1 MEKRVRINKKRK
13 WLRNILLIVLLLF
26 VTVVIYSIYEYK
38 SGLSEASNGK
48 YQDDQ
53 KTFDDFQGT
62 EPQFGEIN
70 ILLIGSDSRGEK
82 HSRSDTLMIAHYSQS
97 THSMKIASIMR
108 DTYVNIPDHGM
119 QKINAAFAFGG
130 PELVRKTIK
139 ENFDVDINY
148 YAVVDFEGFSKIVDI
163 IAPNGIEVDI
173 PYEMS
178 YGIGMTLYSG
188 KQILHGDKLLGY
200 VRFRHDRLSDFGR
213 VERQQEVVSKV
224 KEQAVSV
231 QNLVKL
237 PKILGVADPY
247 IDTNV
252 DTPILLS
259 IGKGLIAGKSKK
271 MESMRIPVQDSYQ
284 DETVNVGAVL
294 KIDFEKN
301 KHVLKDFLTSTEDEV
316 TTVNEV
322 GTLTTISKYDMS
334 NS

>member
-1 MEKRVRINKKRK
+1 M
-13 WLRNILLIVLLLF
+13 F
-26 VTVVIYSIYEYK
+26 H
-38 SGLSEASNGK
+38 
-48 YQDDQ
+48 
-53 KTFDDFQGT
+53 DFQGT

-70 ILLIGSDSRGEK
+70 ILLFGSDSRGEE
-82 HSRSDTLMIAHYSQS
+82 HARSDTLMIAHYNQN

-108 DTYVNIPDHGM
+108 DTYVDIPGHGM

-163 IAPNGIEVDI
+163 VAPNGVEVDI

-178 YGIGMTLYSG
+178 YGIGMTLHPG

-213 VERQQEVVSKV
+213 VERQQEVVSKI

-231 QNLVKL
+231 HSLVNL

-252 DTPILLS
+252 DTPTILS
-259 IGKGLIAGKSKK
+259 IGKGLIAGKSKS
-271 MESMRIPVQDSYQ
+271 MESIRIPVKDSYEN
-284 DETVNVGAVL
+284 ETVNVGAVL
-294 KIDFEKN
+294 KIDINKN
-301 KHVLKDFLTSTEDEV
+301 KQALKDFLASTEDE
-316 TTVNEV
+316 
-322 GTLTTISKYDMS
+322 S
-334 NS
+334 NTSQ

>member
-1 MEKRVRINKKRK
+1 MKKNVRINKKRK
-13 WLRNILLIVLLLF
+13 LRKLLFTVLLLF
-26 VTVVIYSIYEYK
+26 VTVAIYVIYQYK
-38 SGLSEASNGK
+38 NGLSEASNGK
-48 YQDDQ
+48 YKSDQ
-53 KTFDDFQGT
+53 KTFEDFQGT

-70 ILLIGSDSRGEK
+70 ILLFGNDSRGEE
-82 HSRSDTLMIAHYSQS
+82 HARSDTLMIAHYNQN
-97 THSMKIASIMR
+97 THIMKIASIMR
-108 DTYVNIPDHGM
+108 DTYVDIPGHGM

-163 IAPNGIEVDI
+163 VAPKGVEVDI

-178 YGIGMTLYSG
+178 YGIGMTLHPG

-213 VERQQEVVSKV
+213 VERQQEVVLKI

-231 QNLVKL
+231 HSLVNL

-252 DTPILLS
+252 DTPTILS
-259 IGKGLIAGKSKK
+259 IGKGLIAGKSKS
-271 MESMRIPVQDSYQ
+271 MESIRIPVQDSYEN
-284 DETVNVGAVL
+284 ETVNVGAVL
-294 KIDFEKN
+294 KIDINKN
-301 KHVLKDFLTSTEDEV
+301 KQALKAFLESTEDES
-316 TTVNEV
+316 N
-322 GTLTTISKYDMS
+322 ISQ
-334 NS
+334 